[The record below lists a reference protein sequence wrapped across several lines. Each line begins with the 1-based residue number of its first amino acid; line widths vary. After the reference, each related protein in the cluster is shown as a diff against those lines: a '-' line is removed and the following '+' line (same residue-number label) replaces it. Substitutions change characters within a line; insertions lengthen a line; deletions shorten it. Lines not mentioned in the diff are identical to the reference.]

1 MRIDAYMQVN
11 QLYQVGKPKAAS
23 KSKNPGSENDSLEIS
38 SFGKDYQ
45 VAKKAAAETS
55 DVREDKVKDI
65 IERMKAGT
73 YNVSIEDVAGNLAD
87 RLLG

>member
-11 QLYQVGKPKAAS
+11 QVYQASKPKAAS
-23 KSKNPGSENDSLEIS
+23 KSSRADSSDSLEIS
-38 SFGKDYQ
+38 SMAKDYQ
-45 VAKKAAAETS
+45 VAKKAASETS

-65 IERMKAGT
+65 MERMKAGT
-73 YNVSIEDVAGNLAD
+73 YNVSIEDVAENLAE

>member
-11 QLYQVGKPKAAS
+11 QLYQAS
-23 KSKNPGSENDSLEIS
+23 KPRAAAKSYSTSSSDSLEIS
-38 SFGKDYQ
+38 SLGKDYQ
-45 VAKKAAAETS
+45 VAKKAAAEAS

-65 IERMKAGT
+65 MARMKAGT
-73 YNVSIEDVAGNLAD
+73 YNVSIEDVAENLAN

>member
-11 QLYQVGKPKAAS
+11 QLYQAGKPKATS
-23 KSKNPGSENDSLEIS
+23 KTSKAASENDSLEIS
-38 SFGKDYQ
+38 SFGRDYQ
-45 VAKKAAAETS
+45 IARNAAAESS

-65 IERMKAGT
+65 RDRMQAGT
-73 YNVSIEDVAGNLAD
+73 YNVSFEDVAESLVE

>member
-11 QLYQVGKPKAAS
+11 QLYQAGKPKAAS
-23 KSKNPGSENDSLEIS
+23 KTSKAASENDSLEIS
-38 SFGKDYQ
+38 SFGRDYQ
-45 VAKKAAAETS
+45 IARNAAAESS

-65 IERMKAGT
+65 RNRMQAGT
-73 YNVSIEDVAGNLAD
+73 YNVSFEDVAESLVE

>member
-11 QLYQVGKPKAAS
+11 QLYQAGKPKAAS
-23 KSKNPGSENDSLEIS
+23 KSSNPGSENDSLEIS

-45 VAKKAAAETS
+45 VAKKAAADAS

-65 IERMKAGT
+65 MDRMKAGT
-73 YNVSIEDVAGNLAD
+73 YNVSIEDVAENLAN

>member
-11 QLYQVGKPKAAS
+11 QLYQAS
-23 KSKNPGSENDSLEIS
+23 KPRTAAKSSRSGSTDSLEIS
-38 SFGKDYQ
+38 SLGKDYQ
-45 VAKKAAAETS
+45 IAKKAASESS

-65 IERMKAGT
+65 MDRMNAGT
-73 YNVSIEDVAGNLAD
+73 YHVSIEDVAENLAE